1 MWYNEG
7 QMILT
12 YKIKHN
18 RDFSRELELA
28 RKVAEFAIA
37 NRDKLSSK
45 YASHIGLKSTIACQ
59 ILRKYGRNKKVKT
72 VKSVNLTI
80 PNQGIQF
87 KDRTIYISSLKL
99 TMLFDRE
106 CEKINQIEIDD
117 VYAYVSVSVREAIPY
132 VPEVS
137 IGVDLNTT
145 SHCAVVAIK
154 ETGKVYKLGKE
165 AYHIHRKY
173 SRTRKFLQK
182 KGLYK
187 VVKKI
192 KHRESNKVKNL
203 NHRISRF
210 IVDLAKKNRGGIH
223 LEKLQGIRNQKCG
236 RSFKYALNSWSFFQ
250 LNLFI
255 GYKARLAGVPVFYHE
270 SAWTSQICSQCG
282 LMGERKG
289 KTFKC
294 PTGHVEHVDV
304 NAAFNHASPSESI
317 VRLQAE
323 RDVCKRNSD
332 IRREATL
339 CV

>member
-28 RKVAEFAIA
+28 QKVAEFAIE

-45 YASHIGLKSTIACQ
+45 YVSHIGLKSTIACQ

-72 VKSVNLTI
+72 VSSVKLII
-80 PNQGIQF
+80 PNQSIKLDNGI
-87 KDRTIYISSLKL
+87 IYISSLQL
-99 TMLFDRE
+99 TMPFDRV

-117 VYAYVSVSVREAIPY
+117 VYAYVSVTVKEEIPY

-137 IGVDLNTT
+137 IGIDLNTT

-173 SRTRKFLQK
+173 SRTRKCLQK

-192 KHRESNKVKNL
+192 KHREQNKVKNL

-210 IVDLAKKNRGGIH
+210 IVDLAKQNLGAIY
-223 LEKLQGIRNQKCG
+223 LEKLQGIRDKKCG
-236 RSFKYALNSWSFFQ
+236 RSFKYALNSWSFYQ

-255 GYKARLAGVPVFYHE
+255 GYKASLAGVPVSYRE
-270 SAWTSQICSQCG
+270 PNWTSQICSQCG

-289 KTFKC
+289 KEFKC
-294 PTGHVEHVDV
+294 PNGHVEHADV

-317 VRLQAE
+317 VRLLAE
-323 RDVCKRNSD
+323 RDVNKRNTD
-332 IRREATL
+332 IRQEATL

>member
-1 MWYNEG
+1 
-7 QMILT
+7 MILT

-28 RKVAEFAIA
+28 QKVAEFAIA

-45 YASHIGLKSTIACQ
+45 QISHLGLKSIIANQ
-59 ILRKYGRNKKVKT
+59 ILRKYGHNRKS
-72 VKSVNLTI
+72 KSVNSVKLTV
-80 PNQGIQF
+80 PNQGI
-87 KDRTIYISSLKL
+87 KLDNRIIYISSLKL
-99 TMLFDRE
+99 TMPFDRT
-106 CEKINQIEIDD
+106 CEKINQIEIDE
-117 VYAYVSVSVREAIPY
+117 VYAYVSVTVKEEIPY

-173 SRTRKFLQK
+173 SRTRRYLQK

-192 KHRESNKVKNL
+192 KHREQNKVKNL

-210 IVDLAKKNRGGIH
+210 IVDLAKKNKGAIY
-223 LEKLQGIRNQKCG
+223 LEKLQKIRNKKCG
-236 RSFKYALNSWSFFQ
+236 RSFKYALNSWSFYQ
-250 LNLFI
+250 LNQFI
-255 GYKARLAGVPVFYHE
+255 GYKASLAGVLVSYREPN
-270 SAWTSQICSQCG
+270 WTSQICSQCG
-282 LMGERKG
+282 LLGERKG
-289 KTFKC
+289 KEFRC
-294 PTGHVEHVDV
+294 PSGHVEHADV

-317 VRLQAE
+317 VRLLAE
-323 RDVCKRNSD
+323 RDVNKRNSD
-332 IRREATL
+332 IRQEATL

>member
-1 MWYNEG
+1 
-7 QMILT
+7 MILT

-18 RDFSRELELA
+18 RDFSGELELA
-28 RKVAEFAIA
+28 CRVAEFAIA

-45 YASHIGLKSTIACQ
+45 NISHLGLKSVIANQ
-59 ILRKYGRNKKVKT
+59 ILRKYGRNKKAKEI
-72 VKSVNLTI
+72 KSVKLTI
-80 PNQGIQF
+80 PSQGIQF
-87 KDRTIYISSLKL
+87 KDGVIFIPSLQL
-99 TMLFDRE
+99 TMSFDRD

-117 VYAYVSVSVREAIPY
+117 IYAYVSVSVKEEIPY
-132 VPEVS
+132 SPEVS

-173 SRTRKFLQK
+173 SRTRRYLQK

-210 IVDLAKKNRGGIH
+210 IVDLAKKNKGAIY
-223 LEKLQGIRNQKCG
+223 LEKLQGIRNKKTG
-236 RSFKYALNSWSFFQ
+236 RSFKYALNSWSFYQ
-250 LNLFI
+250 LNQFI
-255 GYKARLAGVPVFYHE
+255 GYKARLAGVPDFYHE

-294 PTGHVEHVDV
+294 PSGHVEHADV
-304 NAAFNHASPSESI
+304 NAAFNHASPSQSI
-317 VRLQAE
+317 VRLLAE
-323 RDVCKRNSD
+323 RDANKRNTD
-332 IRREATL
+332 IRQEATL

>member
-1 MWYNEG
+1 
-7 QMILT
+7 
-12 YKIKHN
+12 
-18 RDFSRELELA
+18 
-28 RKVAEFAIA
+28 
-37 NRDKLSSK
+37 
-45 YASHIGLKSTIACQ
+45 
-59 ILRKYGRNKKVKT
+59 VK
-72 VKSVNLTI
+72 LTI

-87 KDRTIYISSLKL
+87 KDGAIFISSLQL
-99 TMLFDRE
+99 TMSFDRE

-117 VYAYVSVSVREAIPY
+117 VYAYVSVTVKEEISY
-132 VPEVS
+132 SPEVS

-192 KHRESNKVKNL
+192 KHRESNKVRNL

-210 IVDLAKKNRGGIH
+210 IVDLAKKNKGGIH
-223 LEKLQGIRNQKCG
+223 LEKLQGIRKQKCG
-236 RSFKYALNSWSFFQ
+236 RFFKYALNSWSFYQ
-250 LNLFI
+250 LNQFM
-255 GYKARLAGVPVFYHE
+255 GYKASLAGVPVFYHE
-270 SAWTSQICSQCG
+270 SAWTSQVCSQCG

-294 PTGHVEHVDV
+294 PIGHVEHADV

-317 VRLQAE
+317 VRLLAE
-323 RDVCKRNSD
+323 RDVNKRNTD